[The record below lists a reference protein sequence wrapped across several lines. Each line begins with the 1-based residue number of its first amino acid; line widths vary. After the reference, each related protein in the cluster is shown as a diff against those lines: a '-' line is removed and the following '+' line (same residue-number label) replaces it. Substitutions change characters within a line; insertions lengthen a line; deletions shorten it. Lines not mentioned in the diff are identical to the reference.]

1 MNEIRDGLLAVECD
15 YTKAL
20 FEITFACRL
29 DCGKPT
35 HIYKKRDF
43 SVYDSMETRILLVLC
58 NRLLFTT
65 SCTPST

>member
-43 SVYDSMETRILLVLC
+43 SVYDSM
-58 NRLLFTT
+58 
-65 SCTPST
+65 